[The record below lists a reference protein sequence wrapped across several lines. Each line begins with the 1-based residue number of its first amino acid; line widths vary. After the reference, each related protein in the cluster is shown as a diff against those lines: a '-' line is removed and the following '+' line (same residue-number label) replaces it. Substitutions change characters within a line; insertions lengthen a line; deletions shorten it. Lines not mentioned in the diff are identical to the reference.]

1 MRRTFPFAIRYS
13 QFMLLVLAFLLSGC
27 SFSLAEDITPPPG
40 SEQQPPESPQP
51 EPVSG
56 PLYPLVPPNPQAGGS
71 IYAEKC
77 APCHGDTGL
86 GDGPQAAQ
94 LPNPVAAIGSP
105 ELARLSSPARWYTQV
120 TQGNLERFMPPFGSL
135 SDRQRWDVVAYA
147 FSLTAPEAVVAQGA
161 ELYQANCAGCHGAT
175 GKGDGPEAAA
185 LPNPALDFTDQSVM
199 AQKSAAD
206 FYQATTEGI
215 PPAMPAYGDQL
226 SEDERWAL
234 AAYLRAF
241 TFAASGEQ
249 VASGDTPAPQVTAE
263 TPEET
268 AASAARSGSITGV
281 VTSAAGSTLPAGLE
295 ITLHAFDN
303 MQQVMTQ
310 TTTLQPDGSY
320 LFSNVEIPPGRV
332 FMTVVE
338 YQQASYGSDIG
349 MAEEGATTIDL
360 PITVYETTTD
370 TSILQAD
377 RLHLF
382 FEFLDAKTLRVIE
395 LYIISNP
402 TDQSLVAE
410 SPGGPVAQFTLP
422 EGAANLEFQ
431 DGALGERFLQTP
443 GGFGDTA
450 AIRPGSGTYEVLF
463 SYTMPYDRKLD
474 LERVMTMPVNAVV
487 ILVPEGEIKIKSEGL
502 QDGGTRDVQGTQYH
516 TYSGG
521 NLSGGET
528 LLLTLTGRPTSGTPT
543 LASGS
548 SSSLLVGLGAFGL
561 ALIVAGAWLYRR
573 VRTAEPE
580 IEGEEDLVDDAMADS
595 PDGLMDAIIA
605 LDDLYQAGQLPDE
618 AYQQRR
624 AHLKARLSELLGD
637 QG

>member
-1 MRRTFPFAIRYS
+1 MRQPLS
-13 QFMLLVLAFLLSGC
+13 QTLRRVKFIIVLLALLLSGC

-40 SEQQPPESPQP
+40 SEQRPPESPEP
-51 EPVSG
+51 EPVIG
-56 PLYPLVPPNPQAGGS
+56 PLYPLVPLNPEAGRS
-71 IYAEKC
+71 IYLEKC
-77 APCHGDTGL
+77 APCHGDSGL

-105 ELARLSSPARWYTQV
+105 ELARSSSPARWYTQV
-120 TQGNLERFMPPFGSL
+120 TQGNLERFMPPFSSL

-161 ELYQANCAGCHGAT
+161 ELYQANCARCHGET
-175 GKGDGPEAAA
+175 GKGDGPDAAS
-185 LPNPALDFTDQSVM
+185 LPNPPQDFTNQEVM
-199 AQKSAAD
+199 AQKSAVD
-206 FYQATTEGI
+206 FYQATSVGI
-215 PPAMPAYGDQL
+215 PPAMPAYNEQL

-241 TFAASGEQ
+241 TFAASGDQ
-249 VASGDTPAPQVTAE
+249 VASGETPAPLETEE
-263 TPEET
+263 TPQET
-268 AASAARSGSITGV
+268 AASQATSGSITGM
-281 VTSAAGSTLPAGLE
+281 VTSAAGFALPSGLE

-338 YQQASYGSDIG
+338 YQQATYGSDIG
-349 MAEEGATTIDL
+349 MAEEGMTTIDL
-360 PITVYETTTD
+360 PIKVYETTTD
-370 TSILQAD
+370 TSILRAD

-382 FEFLDAKTLRVIE
+382 FEFMDAKTLRVIE

-402 TDQSLVAE
+402 TDKSLVAK
-410 SPGGPVAQFTLP
+410 SPGEAVTQFTLP
-422 EGAANLEFQ
+422 EGASNLEFQ
-431 DGALGERFLQTP
+431 DGTLGERYVQTP

-450 AIRPGSGTYEVLF
+450 AVRPGSGTYEVLF
-463 SYTMPYDRKLD
+463 SYSMPYDRKLE
-474 LERVMTMPVNAVV
+474 LERVVTMPVDAVV
-487 ILVPEGEIKIKSEGL
+487 ILVPEGQIKIKSEGL

-516 TYSGG
+516 SYSGG
-521 NLSGGET
+521 NLASGAT
-528 LLLTLTGRPTSGTPT
+528 LRLTLTGRPSSGTPT

-548 SSSLLVGLGAFGL
+548 NTSLLVGLGVFGL

-573 VRTAEPE
+573 TRSAEPE
-580 IEGEEDLVDDAMADS
+580 DEDKADVIDDAVADS
-595 PDGLMDAIIA
+595 PESLMDAIIA
-605 LDDLYQAGQLPDE
+605 LDDLYQAGELPDE
-618 AYQQRR
+618 AYQQRC
-624 AHLKARLSELLGD
+624 AHLKARLEEVLGK